1 MMNIGNKEDI
11 GGKNPQTL
19 ALFPVQ
25 IYNFGPKIL
34 IFQSNILLLSHYHAN
49 AFWRMAGKWAKPE

>member
-49 AFWRMAGKWAKPE
+49 AF